1 MEDLREEFKTETG
14 LRTIVEDGMGN
25 SFYTEDY
32 VEWLEDRVKKLSIS
46 DINHSILNRDLSK
59 EICFFRVQKDAMVDQ
74 AVVLFKDKLN
84 DDDLLLLKKSFELTW
99 NGGFRWAKYD
109 ETNRQSDVIFL

>member
-1 MEDLREEFKTETG
+1 MKNLREEFKTETG

-46 DINHSILNRDLSK
+46 
-59 EICFFRVQKDAMVDQ
+59 
-74 AVVLFKDKLN
+74 AVSGSADRYEK
-84 DDDLLLLKKSFELTW
+84 T
-99 NGGFRWAKYD
+99 
-109 ETNRQSDVIFL
+109 